1 MIATLSLIC
10 EFENELIDNLEK
22 IRKKIIVP
30 ISPYLKKSQ
39 KSPLMHW

>member
-1 MIATLSLIC
+1 MIATLFLIC
-10 EFENELIDNLEK
+10 EFENELKDNLEK
-22 IRKKIIVP
+22 IGKIIVP